1 MYVLHI
7 SGDTVKIL
15 EGAFTRRKI
24 VVNSLY
30 SVAMPCDYLDAP
42 DDKGYEKLEAVVT
55 NGLRDLGEDFKNKKI
70 RVVLDNINIPFR
82 EMIVPT
88 LNRKK
93 TIALIKNEIF
103 SDEKLAGGNTV
114 DYIEL
119 EKKVGGEKQTRI
131 MVTYVDNVILADI
144 QKLCKNLMFKLLSV
158 DVGQNCTAKLL
169 HYTAATLPDSYI
181 FAELRDSVVMI
192 SLVIGGAF
200 KYSMSKSVVSLE
212 TMRFKSERTYFVND
226 ITNTLRSAA
235 EQFKKQYP
243 DFNCTDVVVAGTSE
257 KFELLRKTVAEKLGV
272 NVQAVTTPENVDS
285 ISDEDYNEFFCTIG
299 GLIREG
305 QAL

>member
-1 MYVLHI
+1 MYILHI

-15 EGAFTRRKI
+15 EGAYTRRKFI
-24 VVNSLY
+24 INSLY
-30 SVAMPCDYLDAP
+30 SVAMPSDYLDAP

-55 NGLRDLGEDFKNKKI
+55 NGLHDLGEEFKNKKI
-70 RVVLDNINIPFR
+70 RVVLDNINIPFK

-103 SDEKLAGGNTV
+103 SDEKLANGNTV

-119 EKKVGGEKQTRI
+119 EKKVDGEKQTRI

-144 QKLCKNLMFKLLSV
+144 QKLCKNLMFRLVSV
-158 DVGQNCTAKLL
+158 DVGQNCTAKMLR
-169 HYTAATLPDSYI
+169 HTAASFPDSFV
-181 FAELRDSVVMI
+181 FAELRDSVVVV
-192 SLVIGGAF
+192 SLVIDGQF
-200 KYSMSKSVVSLE
+200 KYCISKSVVSLD

-226 ITNTLRSAA
+226 ITNTLRGAV
-235 EQFKKQYP
+235 EVFKKQYP
-243 DFNCTDVVVAGTSE
+243 DFECTNVIVAGTNE
-257 KFELLRKTVAEKLGV
+257 KLELMRKSVSEKLGATV
-272 NVQAVTTPENVDS
+272 SAVTVPDNVDS
-285 ISDEDYNEFFCTIG
+285 ISDDDYNEFFCTIG

-305 QAL
+305 

>member
-15 EGAFTRRKI
+15 EGGIARRRLVI
-24 VVNSLY
+24 NSLY
-30 SVAMPCDYLDAP
+30 SVAMPSDYLDAP
-42 DDKGYEKLEAVVT
+42 DEKGYEKLEAVVT

-70 RVVLDNINIPFR
+70 RVVLDNINIPFK
-82 EMIVPT
+82 EMVVPT
-88 LNRKK
+88 LDRKK

-103 SDEKLAGGNTV
+103 SDEKLAAGNTV

-119 EKKVGGEKQTRI
+119 EKKVDGQKQTRI

-144 QKLCKNLMFKLLSV
+144 QKLCKNLMFKLVSI

-169 HYTAATLPDSYI
+169 HYTAAYLPESYV
-181 FAELRDSVVMI
+181 FAELRDTVVTV

-200 KYSMSKSVVSLE
+200 KYSISKSVVLLDA
-212 TMRFKSERTYFVND
+212 MRFKSERTYFVND
-226 ITNTLRSAA
+226 ITNILRSAI
-235 EQFKKQYP
+235 EIFRKEYP
-243 DFNCTDVVVAGTSE
+243 DFECKNIIVAGAQE
-257 KFELLRKTVAEKLGV
+257 KFELMRKPVQEKLGV
-272 NVQAVTTPENVDS
+272 SVDAVTVPDNVDS
-285 ISDEDYNEFFCTIG
+285 IAPEDYSEFFCTIG

-305 QAL
+305 